1 MTRSVPRPAR
11 RAVRAFRAARA
22 VQAARAARAGLAL
35 AAVGIVVVGAT
46 GGTAFAGPGQFNRPS
61 PDGGTEVRSHGVHAT
76 GGDREVND
84 RKAGKLPAA
93 PNPKAPAK
101 AGTTTKAA
109 SKPATKAKAKPR
121 KAAHKPAAKP
131 PRKAPAGNPSAPG
144 AAALSTPVQQV
155 AAAPTVVTVTAQSPS
170 SLKVSWKVNIGE
182 TGIVDHFE
190 VTAIEDATKT
200 CRTRTS
206 AATSCVVPALTQGAT
221 YSFTVRAIAVPD
233 SGARSSVLS
242 ALSAPATVGAPAAA
256 QTTPAKAPATEPAR
270 DPHQAAP
277 ASTGAAHTNPAT
289 RPAAQTATGTPR
301 TASHG
306 ATGTSQTA
314 AQGTGTTQAAAQGGT
329 GTTQAAAQ
337 GGTGTTQ
344 TAAQGATGT
353 TQSAAQGATGA
364 TQTANGAVPGSNAA
378 ARTPNRAAQDASRAA
393 QHRTTQDSTRRLPG
407 TDKGRDTAQAGTA
420 GQHHGATDGFGALL
434 GLPNGTTD
442 TAVVTATAETRDGRR
457 TRPGVL
463 ALLGLGALALA
474 GLVTAAVTRGRRVA
488 G

>member
-1 MTRSVPRPAR
+1 MPRPAR

-101 AGTTTKAA
+101 ADTTTKAA
-109 SKPATKAKAKPR
+109 SKPATKAKAKAKTKPR

-131 PRKAPAGNPSAPG
+131 PRKAPAGSSSAPG

-155 AAAPTVVTVTAQSPS
+155 AAAPTAVTVTAQSPS

-270 DPHQAAP
+270 DPHHAAP
-277 ASTGAAHTNPAT
+277 PSTGAARTNPAT

-314 AQGTGTTQAAAQGGT
+314 AQGTGTTQAAAQSGT
-329 GTTQAAAQ
+329 GTTQA
-337 GGTGTTQ
+337 
-344 TAAQGATGT
+344 AAQGATGT

-378 ARTPNRAAQDASRAA
+378 ARTPNRAAQDANRAA

-420 GQHHGATDGFGALL
+420 AQDHGATDGFGALL

-474 GLVTAAVTRGRRVA
+474 GLVTAAVTRGRRVT

>member
-1 MTRSVPRPAR
+1 MTRAVPRPAR

-84 RKAGKLPAA
+84 RKAGKLSAA

-109 SKPATKAKAKPR
+109 PKPATKVKAKAKTKPR

-131 PRKAPAGNPSAPG
+131 PRKAPAGAASAPG
-144 AAALSTPVQQV
+144 AAALSIPVQQV
-155 AAAPTVVTVTAQSPS
+155 AAAPTAVTVTALSPT

-190 VTAIEDATKT
+190 ATAIEDATKA

-277 ASTGAAHTNPAT
+277 ASTGAAHTTPAT

-301 TASHG
+301 TAFHG
-306 ATGTSQTA
+306 ATGTTQAA
-314 AQGTGTTQAAAQGGT
+314 AQGTGTTQAAAQGA
-329 GTTQAAAQ
+329 GTTQTAAQ
-337 GGTGTTQ
+337 SGTGTTQ

-353 TQSAAQGATGA
+353 TRA
-364 TQTANGAVPGSNAA
+364 ANGAVPGSNAA
-378 ARTPNRAAQDASRAA
+378 ARTPNRAAQDANRAA

-407 TDKGRDTAQAGTA
+407 TDKGRDTAQAGTVA
-420 GQHHGATDGFGALL
+420 QHHGATDGFGALL

-442 TAVVTATAETRDGRR
+442 TAVVTATAETRDGQR

-474 GLVTAAVTRGRRVA
+474 GLVTAAVTRGRRVT